1 MQSPKVDIH
10 SEEFLRLLMRRQ
22 LRLSV
27 WCALAFLS
35 VLLILPLANYSFPE
49 LMAKR
54 VFGFTLTWL
63 ILGVA
68 FFPAVWIIAYVFIRR
83 SLALEEDEIRQVQ
96 HVRKDPPTGPAE
108 STAGQSSA
116 TA

>member
-1 MQSPKVDIH
+1 MPSPKVDVH

-35 VLLILPLANYSFPE
+35 VLLILPLANYAVPE

-68 FFPAVWIIAYVFIRR
+68 FFPAVWVIAYVFIRR

-96 HVRKDPPTGPAE
+96 GVRKDSLAAPAE
-108 STAGQSSA
+108 PTTRKPSA
-116 TA
+116 TV

>member
-1 MQSPKVDIH
+1 MQRPKVDIH

-27 WCALAFLS
+27 SCAVAFLS
-35 VLLILPLANYSFPE
+35 VLLLLPLANYSFPE
-49 LMAKR
+49 LMSAR

-68 FFPAVWIIAYVFIRR
+68 FFPAVWLIAYVFIRR

-96 HVRKDPPTGPAE
+96 QPQTGVPTQGDHDTRTP
-108 STAGQSSA
+108 
-116 TA
+116 